1 MKQDRDG
8 LHTLGRWTSDRALI
22 TPDRIAIDDR
32 GVTLGYG
39 ELDRRAEALAA
50 TLLNAGYQ
58 PGERIATLAG
68 NSSDQVVLFFAC
80 AKAGLIFTPLSWRL
94 SSREL
99 AAQLS
104 TADPALWVVED
115 EFDVLAHAAL
125 ELVRS
130 RPTLAMMGPGG
141 VEAQV
146 SAPQPQLLGHGA
158 PIGRQPVQD
167 EQPLLMLFTSG
178 TEGPAKAVVLTHANC
193 FWNNLALSRTLD
205 LTSHDTVLAVLPQF
219 HAGGWNIQPLLA
231 WWTGATV
238 VLERSFDAGRV
249 LQLLADRR
257 VTTMMGVPT
266 HYRMLATHP
275 AFGSTDL
282 NTLRL
287 AVVGGAPMPPS
298 LLRCWH
304 ARGVSLVQGY
314 GLTEAGPNVLCLVGE
329 DAIRKGGYAGK
340 PYPHVQVRIVDPVSG
355 EVLDGVCRGELVVS
369 GPSVFQGYFRDPEA
383 TARVLAGGWLH
394 TGDLVERDLEGYIK
408 VVDRIKDIYISG
420 GENIS
425 PTEVEQALEAHPAVA
440 AVAVLGVPDATW
452 GEVGEAFV
460 VLRAGAH
467 ADPEELRE
475 HCASRLARFKIPAR
489 YHFVADL
496 PRTGLEKI
504 SRTQLRA
511 AQGQGHAHSQPI
523 DTFTRTDTPS

>member
-8 LHTLGRWTSDRALI
+8 LHTLGRWTSDRAVI

-32 GVTLGYG
+32 GVTLSYG

-50 TLLNAGYQ
+50 AMLHAGYQ
-58 PGERIATLAG
+58 PGDRIATLAG
-68 NSSDQVVLFFAC
+68 NGSDQVVLFFAC
-80 AKAGLIFTPLSWRL
+80 AKAGFILTPLSWRL
-94 SSREL
+94 TAREL

-115 EFDVLAHAAL
+115 EFDVLADAAL
-125 ELVRS
+125 ELVLS
-130 RPTLAMMGPGG
+130 RPTLATMGPSGL
-141 VEAQV
+141 EAKV
-146 SAPQPQLLGHGA
+146 TGPPSHLKNHTAPLSRRA
-158 PIGRQPVQD
+158 VQD

-231 WWTGATV
+231 WWTGAKV
-238 VLERSFDAGRV
+238 VLERTFDAGRV

-275 AFGSTDL
+275 SFQATDL
-282 NTLRL
+282 STLRL

-304 ARGVSLVQGY
+304 GRGVSLVQGY

-329 DAIRKGGYAGK
+329 DAMSKGGYAGK
-340 PYPHVQVRIVDPVSG
+340 PYPHVEVRIVDPVSG
-355 EVLDGVCRGELVVS
+355 EILDGACRGELMVT

-383 TARVLAGGWLH
+383 TARVLVGGWLH
-394 TGDLVERDLEGYIK
+394 TGDLVERDLDGYIK
-408 VVDRIKDIYISG
+408 VVDRIKDMYISG
-420 GENIS
+420 GENVS
-425 PTEVEQALEAHPAVA
+425 PTEVEQVLEAHPAVA
-440 AVAVLGVPDATW
+440 AVAVLGVPDRTW
-452 GEVGEAFV
+452 GEVGEAYV

-467 ADPEELRE
+467 ADPEDLSE

-489 YHFVADL
+489 FHFVADL

-504 SRTQLRA
+504 SRTRLRA
-511 AQGQGHAHSQPI
+511 AQVPSIH
-523 DTFTRTDTPS
+523 TFTRTDTTS